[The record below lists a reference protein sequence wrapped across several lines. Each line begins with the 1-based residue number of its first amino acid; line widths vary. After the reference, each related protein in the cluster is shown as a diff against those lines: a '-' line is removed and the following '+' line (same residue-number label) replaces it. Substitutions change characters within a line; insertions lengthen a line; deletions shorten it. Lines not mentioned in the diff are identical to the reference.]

1 MSFQY
6 YDQCGSWDSYS
17 PDGIQSQYGYG
28 LSEQEANYFGK
39 KEKER
44 NEKKKS

>member
-6 YDQCGSWDSYS
+6 YDQCSWDSYS

>member
-6 YDQCGSWDSYS
+6 YDQCSWDSYS

-39 KEKER
+39 KWKKEKLR
-44 NEKKKS
+44 G